1 MIYIEIVFLSLVPY
15 VLTDVLQ
22 VGIRAEGPVAMTSDG
37 SFQVFQVADVGA
49 AVAGIEE
56 SLYLVVGSLLGSV
69 LIECLPLAGFRQEYL
84 GRESL
89 VGNAFVQLSGEL
101 GDALVGPW

>member
-56 SLYLVVGSLLGSV
+56 SLYLVVGFSSRFRLDRVPSIGR
-69 LIECLPLAGFRQEYL
+69 LPAGVSGQRVP
-84 GRESL
+84 GR
-89 VGNAFVQLSGEL
+89 
-101 GDALVGPW
+101 